1 MRIGLIVIVSAAFA
15 VSLHGTMPAAASET
29 GPVIVVPGRPGV
41 PVIIDGVDVTGA
53 VVSGDWGLAHPGRGD
68 VVIDGAVGYAQ
79 PWIAG
84 AYYPATGH
92 APRYGRQEIEPP
104 PHPRP
109 STAFSRTWSAE
120 SDMTHPVT
128 EYPPL
133 NPPPVIMAPR
143 GAPRDRK
150 PHDHNP

>member
-1 MRIGLIVIVSAAFA
+1 MRIGPIFIVSAALA
-15 VSLHGTMPAAASET
+15 VSLYGAAPAAASDNA
-29 GPVIVVPGRPGV
+29 PVIVVPGRPGV

-53 VVSGDWGLAHPGRGD
+53 VVSGDWGLARPGHGD
-68 VVIDGAVGYAQ
+68 IVIDGPVGYVR

-84 AYYPATGH
+84 AYYPATGRV
-92 APRYGRQEIEPP
+92 PRYGRLEIEPP

-109 STAFSRTWSAE
+109 STKFTRSWSAE

-143 GAPRDRK
+143 GKPRDRK
-150 PHDHNP
+150 QHDHKP